1 MNMPPYFDLLFL
13 VILDY
18 SFEVGFFALF
28 VLVDLLVYS
37 LGQINLFMH
46 FRFLLYAACMYGP
59 NSQVVE
65 FSLEIGCLFYVI
77 IDVEIN
83 SYLSKLDDYLVH
95 LTEYLNELK

>member
-1 MNMPPYFDLLFL
+1 MEDALLTFYSTQHSASLEFVLLFLQVFMNMPPYFDLLFL

-59 NSQVVE
+59 NS
-65 FSLEIGCLFYVI
+65 
-77 IDVEIN
+77 
-83 SYLSKLDDYLVH
+83 
-95 LTEYLNELK
+95 